1 MRNSAL
7 FSGNER
13 TEMLTS
19 MLNKYHIQAA
29 FFVITS
35 KLSKDNGLQRMNQYN
50 DAGHI
55 IANHTH
61 KHHNFDVTS
70 IKTYIANFNTADN
83 LLKQFSNFKPWFRYP
98 MLRHGNTIKKRDA
111 MREHL
116 SKQGY
121 LNGYVTLDIQDWF
134 MASLVNNHL
143 YSGKTVN
150 KVKLCH
156 AYSEI
161 IWDTIEFYDTKSQE
175 ILQRS
180 PKHMLL
186 LHENDLAALC
196 LEKLMLKIKNKGW
209 DIISPTEVITDEIY
223 GLQPNTLFNNNG
235 QIAAL
240 YFKATG
246 IKLYDPWAFPWND
259 GELIRNEFK
268 RRGIFE
274 Q

>member
-196 LEKLMLKIKNKGW
+196 LEKLILKIKNKGW